1 MTKNEFLTITLGT
14 TGGAFTLLG
23 AMALT
28 ASLAAEPAIAD
39 DNTITIT
46 SPAYE
51 EEDGDLADE
60 RLADIEWVLANNPVL
75 MQSAVTQALRNDPG
89 IVKEIIRDTLMR
101 NPELVIM
108 SLQEYQRQQQAGTAA
123 PAAPQAAADDR
134 LPADFLERARNS
146 DDAPV
151 RGNPRGTVTLVEF
164 ADYNCG
170 YCRAFSQTLDALIAA
185 NPDLRVVHRE
195 WPILSQGS
203 VAVARLALA
212 AQEQDAYEAMHKALM
227 NTQGELDEDRALA
240 IAANLGLDTVKLQAD
255 AEKPMYWEH
264 IQRSAGLASEVNLQ
278 GTPGLI
284 IADQLA
290 RGLITQ
296 DQAQPIIDAAKIR

>member
-1 MTKNEFLTITLGT
+1 MTKNEFLPIILGT
-14 TGGAFTLLG
+14 TGGVFTLLG

-39 DNTITIT
+39 DSTIT

-75 MQSAVTQALRNDPG
+75 MQGAVTQALRNDPG

-164 ADYNCG
+164 ADYNCS

-227 NTQGELDEDRALA
+227 NAQGELDEDRALA

-284 IADQLA
+284 VADQIA

-296 DQAQPIIDAAKIR
+296 DQAQPIIDAARIR